1 MRLSTSIAIL
11 YVCGVT
17 SLGAQVN
24 VLTQRNDGGRT
35 GANLNETIL
44 TSATVASNFG
54 KRYARTVDGSIYGQP
69 LYVSNVPIP
78 GLGVHNVV
86 YVVTMND
93 VVYAFDADSNAGSNA
108 APLWSVTFVNPAAGI
123 TAVPATDVDNGG
135 NVVGNFG
142 IESTP
147 VIDLASNTM
156 FLLAQTKENG
166 SYVQSLHAL
175 DITTGAER
183 PNSRVVVTGS
193 ATGTGE
199 GSVGN
204 VLSFVP
210 MIQNQRASLAI
221 ANNNVLIAWAS
232 HEDAGPYHGWIIS
245 YDKTSLQQTGVICT
259 TPNGIQGGIWM
270 SGWAPA
276 VDSGGYAYYSVG
288 NGTWDGKRDFSESVI
303 KVGSAERL
311 AITDFFTP
319 NDYAYLNSYDDDLGS
334 TGVLLIPG
342 TTAAVATGKQGILYL
357 ANFSKLG
364 WETATNSQIYQSFA
378 LSAASKGGPVF
389 WNNPN
394 GTSMLYIQPSSD
406 YVHGFPLVPNGG
418 GPGIPTLDTAPA
430 DVQVSPFSGPPGGGI
445 LSLSGD
451 PAGAG
456 AIVWSSSSVW
466 QDGSWSK
473 VSGILRAYD
482 ASNGLAELW
491 DSEIDSARDSVG
503 NWAKFVP
510 PLVANGQVYL
520 ATFSNQL
527 LVYGT
532 LN

>member
-1 MRLSTSIAIL
+1 MIYSFA
-11 YVCGVT
+11 VT
-17 SLGAQVN
+17 GIRAQVN
-24 VLTQRNDGGRT
+24 VLAQRYDNART

-44 TSATVASNFG
+44 TPATVATNFG
-54 KRYARTVDGSIYGQP
+54 KLYARAVDGSIYGQP
-69 LYVSNVPIP
+69 LYVSNVSIP
-78 GLGVHNVV
+78 GQGVHNVV
-86 YVVTMND
+86 YVATMND

-123 TAVPATDVDNGG
+123 TAVPATDVDSGG
-135 NVVGNFG
+135 NIVGNVG

-147 VIDLASNTM
+147 VIDLPSNTIY
-156 FLLAQTKENG
+156 LLARTKENG

-183 PNSRVVVTGS
+183 TNSRAVITGS
-193 ATGTGE
+193 IAGIGQ

-204 VLSFVP
+204 VLTFAP
-210 MIQNQRASLAI
+210 KIQNQRASLAI

-232 HEDAGPYHGWIIS
+232 HEDNGSYHGWVIG
-245 YDKTSLQQTGVICT
+245 YDKTSLQQTGIICT
-259 TPNGIQGGIWM
+259 TPNGAEGGIWM

-276 VDSGGYAYYSVG
+276 VDSAGYAYYSVG
-288 NGTWDGKRDFSESVI
+288 NGSWDGKRNFGESVI
-303 KVGSAERL
+303 KLSSVERL

-319 NDYAYLNSYDDDLGS
+319 NDWVTLNNYDEDLGS
-334 TGVLLIPG
+334 TGVMLIPG
-342 TTAAVATGKQGILYL
+342 TTAAVATGKEGTLYL

-378 LSAASKGGPVF
+378 LAAVSKGGPIF
-389 WNNPN
+389 WNRPN
-394 GTSMLYIQPSSD
+394 GTGMLYIQPSGD
-406 YVHGFPLVPNGG
+406 YVRGFPLVPNGG
-418 GPGIPTLDTAPA
+418 GPGMPMLDTAPA
-430 DVQVSPFSGPPGGGI
+430 DMQLSTFSAPPGGGV

-451 PAGAG
+451 PAGVS
-456 AIVWSSSSVW
+456 AIVWSSASAS
-466 QDGSWSK
+466 QDGSWGA
-473 VSGILRAYD
+473 VSGILRAFD

-491 DSEIDSARDSVG
+491 DSQIDSARDALG

-510 PLVANGQVYL
+510 PVVANGRVYL

-527 LVYGT
+527 VVYGT